1 MTSVEKVPQPLPA
14 DFGDASFS
22 GAVFQAIVQ
31 DIEAL
36 VVFIELPS
44 GQVTTVHGAGMLG
57 FRPEEVSLV
66 RPMDL
71 LVFEDRSRVQAL
83 AETLFRD
90 QIPVGSIE
98 VVIQDALG
106 ALRPVCITLRTVET
120 PERHG
125 LLVSIVDLRREH
137 ADEETRKRR
146 QALNAVVERASHR
159 LALAPHDL
167 LDTAL
172 SVTAEELAA
181 VVHAT
186 TMSFWMVGEQKA
198 ILRSPWVW
206 PSELATLASTM
217 NGASVD
223 ELCDLLA
230 QTNGAPLVVRS
241 MDLTDHSPRYLQWLR
256 ARGGSLVCLARP
268 DNNGNTRIL
277 SYHVE
282 AADLDL
288 DPDLLHAVRNAF
300 EIIGNAIDRRL
311 LARTIEDTA
320 RWSQAVL
327 ESSSDMLGV
336 LSADSTIRYAS
347 ASVRDLGYERAD
359 LEGRK
364 SLEMVHPDDVASALE
379 LFTSDAPRVVR
390 FLTAD
395 GTWRHLECRVRN
407 LLDDPTIGGLLLNA
421 RDVTERVNF
430 ERTVNSYSE
439 AQRLL
444 ATVTGRL
451 SAALPGQLLDELR
464 SGLVDIVTFTGFD
477 RGGLW
482 WANDGGAVEAAMFVS
497 SDGSDL
503 LPKNILKI
511 VVPENLPPLT
521 FERMSDSEHPVLT
534 ALFHPGLPP
543 LGALMAAPFTG
554 PTGQIG
560 MLSLAATSPEF
571 NPDETVRQ
579 VVSAFAQIVTTAMLR
594 HDAESRL
601 QRQANIDTV
610 TGLANRAVMRRRLEE
625 DLARAKGLDETVALL
640 LLDLDDFKLVNDG
653 YGHLAGDDLLR
664 QFGER
669 LRSICNLG
677 DLVARLGG
685 DEFVVMRSGQL
696 GADEIDELAEKIHAT
711 LRVPFVIDDR
721 EFTVSASVGI
731 SLFVPG
737 ADAMES
743 ADLLRRADIAMYR
756 SKQRGP
762 GETERFDEGM
772 GQKAR
777 GDAVIRSELETAIK
791 TGALDVWFQPIIDLV
806 SGRRIGAEALVRWPH
821 HDRGMIAPDVF
832 IPIAERAGLICAL
845 GELVLRR
852 ATAALGRLSR
862 LGAVDEMF
870 YVSVNV
876 AAPQLQ
882 EIRFVDMVAEAL
894 SDAGLVPAQVRFEIT
909 ESRLVDRSL
918 LGLMQKIQRSGIQLA
933 IDDFGTG
940 YSSLASLQDLPVD
953 VLKIDRSFVQRI
965 DTDRQAAALVAAVVT
980 MANTLGLQTVAEG
993 VETEGQRA
1001 VLQSFACPAAQ
1012 GFLFARPM
1020 PEAQWIDQS
1029 LFIGRD
1035 QLVPAIPR

>member
-14 DFGDASFS
+14 FGDPSFS
-22 GAVFQAIVQ
+22 GAVLQAVVQ
-31 DIEAL
+31 DIDAL
-36 VVFIELPS
+36 VVFIELPL
-44 GQVTTVHGAGMLG
+44 GEITIMQGTGMLG
-57 FRPEEVSLV
+57 FRVDEVSLL

-71 LVFEDRSRVQAL
+71 LVFEDRSRVFAL

-90 QIPVGSIE
+90 QIPVGSLE

-120 PERHG
+120 PQRKG
-125 LLVSIVDLRREH
+125 LLVSVVDLRREH
-137 ADEETRKRR
+137 ADEQTRKRR
-146 QALNAVVERASHR
+146 QALNSVVERASHR

-172 SVTAEELAA
+172 NVTAEELAS

-186 TMSFWMVGEQKA
+186 TMSFWMVGQKKKL
-198 ILRSPWVW
+198 LRAPWAW
-206 PSELATLASTM
+206 PCELASLTTTM
-217 NGASVD
+217 NGESVD
-223 ELCDLLA
+223 ELVDLLMD
-230 QTNGAPLVVRS
+230 TSGEPLVVRS
-241 MDLTDHSPRYLQWLR
+241 VDLTDRSPRYLQWLR
-256 ARGGSLVCLARP
+256 PRGGSLVCIARP
-268 DNNGNTRIL
+268 DSNDNTRIL
-277 SYHVE
+277 SYHVD
-282 AADLDL
+282 ATDPDL
-288 DPDLLHAVRNAF
+288 DPDLVHAVRNAF

-311 LARTIEDTA
+311 MSRTIEDTA

-379 LFTSDAPRVVR
+379 LFASAAPRVVR
-390 FLTAD
+390 FLSAD

-407 LLDDPTIGGLLLNA
+407 LLDDPTIHGLLLNA
-421 RDVTERVNF
+421 RDVSERVNF
-430 ERTVNSYSE
+430 ERTMNAYGV
-439 AQRLL
+439 AQQLL

-464 SGLVDIVTFTGFD
+464 NGLVDIAAFTGFD
-477 RGGLW
+477 RAGLW
-482 WANDGGAVEAAMFVS
+482 WANDGGAVEAAMFVGA
-497 SDGSDL
+497 DGSDL
-503 LPKNILKI
+503 LPKTILKT
-511 VVPENLPPLT
+511 VVPENLPPLI
-521 FERMSDSEHPVLT
+521 FERESDAAHPVLD
-534 ALFHPGLPP
+534 ALYHPDLPP
-543 LGALMAAPFTG
+543 LGVIMVAPFIG

-560 MLSLAATSPEF
+560 MLSLAATSTEF
-571 NPDETVRQ
+571 DPDEAVRQ
-579 VVSAFAQIVTTAMLR
+579 VVPAFAQIVTTAMLR

-601 QRQANIDTV
+601 QRQATIDTV

-625 DLARAKGLDETVALL
+625 DLERAKSLGEVVALL

-669 LRSICNLG
+669 LRSICNWG

-685 DEFVVMRSGQL
+685 DEFVVVRSGHL
-696 GADEIDELAEKIHAT
+696 SAEEVDELAEKIHAT
-711 LRVPFVIDDR
+711 LRVPFVIDDH

-737 ADAMES
+737 ADAIES

-777 GDAVIRSELETAIK
+777 GDAVIRSDLETAIK
-791 TGALDVWFQPIIDLV
+791 TGALDVWFQPIIDLA
-806 SGRRIGAEALVRWPH
+806 SGQRIGAEALVRWLHPDH
-821 HDRGMIAPDVF
+821 GMIGPDIF

-862 LGAVDEMF
+862 SGAVDELF

-882 EIRFVDMVAEAL
+882 ETRFVDMVADAL
-894 SDAGLVPAQVRFEIT
+894 NDAGLVPAQVRFEIT

-1001 VLQSFACPAAQ
+1001 VLQSFSCPAAQ

-1020 PEAQWIDQS
+1020 PEAQWIDET
-1029 LFIGRD
+1029 LLLARPTFVAAATR
-1035 QLVPAIPR
+1035 

>member
-1 MTSVEKVPQPLPA
+1 MSSAEKVTQLLPA
-14 DFGDASFS
+14 DFGDPSLS
-22 GAVFQAIVQ
+22 GAVLQAVVQ
-31 DIEAL
+31 DMDAL
-36 VVFIELPS
+36 VVFIELPL
-44 GQVTTVHGAGMLG
+44 GEVTIMHGTGMLG
-57 FRPEEVSLV
+57 FRSDEVSSI

-71 LVFEDRSRVQAL
+71 LVFEDRSRVYAL
-83 AETLFRD
+83 VETLFQD
-90 QIPVGSIE
+90 HIPVGSLE

-120 PERHG
+120 LERQG

-137 ADEETRKRR
+137 ADDQTRKRR
-146 QALNAVVERASHR
+146 QALNSVVERASHR
-159 LALAPHDL
+159 LALAPHNL

-172 SVTAEELAA
+172 NVTAEELAS

-186 TMSFWMVGEQKA
+186 TMSFWMVGPRKTL
-198 ILRSPWVW
+198 LRSPWVW
-206 PSELATLASTM
+206 PTELARLAPGMS
-217 NGASVD
+217 GASVE
-223 ELCDLLA
+223 ELFDLLA
-230 QTNGAPLVVRS
+230 EANGEPLVIRS
-241 MDLTDHSPRYLQWLR
+241 AKLTARSPRYLQWLR
-256 ARGGSLVCLARP
+256 SRGGSLVCVSRP
-268 DNNGNTRIL
+268 DNNGNIRIL
-277 SYHVE
+277 SFHVD
-282 AADLDL
+282 AADPDL

-300 EIIGNAIDRRL
+300 EIIGNAIDRRVTF
-311 LARTIEDTA
+311 RTIEDSA

-336 LSADSTIRYAS
+336 LSEDSTIRFAS
-347 ASVRDLGYERAD
+347 ASVSDLGYQRAD

-364 SLEMVHPDDVASALE
+364 AVELVHPEDLPSALK
-379 LFTSDAPRVVR
+379 LFSSAAPRVVR

-407 LLDDPTIGGLLLNA
+407 LLDDPTIHGLLLNA
-421 RDVTERVNF
+421 RDVTERVSF
-430 ERTVNSYSE
+430 ERTVNSYNVS
-439 AQRLL
+439 QQLL
-444 ATVTGRL
+444 ATITGRL

-464 SGLVDIVTFTGFD
+464 NGLVDIAAFTGFD
-477 RGGLW
+477 RAGLW
-482 WANDGGAVEAAMFVS
+482 WANDGGAVEAAMFVGF
-497 SDGSDL
+497 DGSDL
-503 LPKNILKI
+503 LPKSILKI

-521 FERMSDSEHPVLT
+521 FERMSDLEHPVVD
-534 ALFHPGLPP
+534 ALFHPDLPP
-543 LGALMAAPFTG
+543 LGALMAAPFIG

-560 MLSLAATSPEF
+560 MLTLAAS
-571 NPDETVRQ
+571 NAAIAPDETVRR
-579 VVSAFAQIVTTAMLR
+579 VVPAFAQIVTTAMLR

-601 QRQANIDTV
+601 QRQATIDTV

-625 DLARAKGLDETVALL
+625 DLVRAKSLGETVALL

-669 LRSICNLG
+669 LRSICHWG

-685 DEFVVMRSGQL
+685 DEFVVMRSGEITMS
-696 GADEIDELAEKIHAT
+696 EIDELAKKIHAT
-711 LRVPFVIDDR
+711 LRIPFVIDDR
-721 EFTVSASVGI
+721 EFTVSASIGI
-731 SLFVPG
+731 SQFVPG
-737 ADAMES
+737 TDEMES

-762 GETERFDEGM
+762 GESERFDEGM

-777 GDAVIRSELETAIK
+777 GDALIRSDLETAIK
-791 TGALDVWFQPIIDLV
+791 LGALDVWFQPIVDLA

-821 HDRGMIAPDVF
+821 PDRGILGPEVF

-852 ATAALGRLSR
+852 ATTSLGRLSR
-862 LGAVDEMF
+862 MGAVDETF
-870 YVSVNV
+870 YISVNV
-876 AAPQLQ
+876 AAPQLH
-882 EIRFVDMVAEAL
+882 EARFADLVTDAL
-894 SDAGLVPAQVRFEIT
+894 CVAGLVPAQVRFEIT
-909 ESRLVDRSL
+909 ESQLVDRSL

-953 VLKIDRSFVQRI
+953 ILKIDRSFVQRI

-1012 GFLFARPM
+1012 GYLFARPM
-1020 PEAQWIDQS
+1020 PEAQWIDES
-1029 LFIGRD
+1029 LVLGRD
-1035 QLVPAIPR
+1035 QLVPAITH